1 MPGPRSAAGRY
12 RLRFVGQ
19 QPKESGHRE
28 SESRS
33 IVGLRRIVASGRIAN
48 DDQRHAQAER
58 VVGVVQAVDLVIG
71 SELDAAEI
79 VVVPQPVANR
89 DRDVPLLASHFDRF
103 VAAGMEQ
110 SSGAGNSQRG
120 FERGVVD
127 IAGAAELGIV
137 RIAPMRE
144 SGPIR

>member
-1 MPGPRSAAGRY
+1 M
-12 RLRFVGQ
+12 
-19 QPKESGHRE
+19 
-28 SESRS
+28 
-33 IVGLRRIVASGRIAN
+33 
-48 DDQRHAQAER
+48 
-58 VVGVVQAVDLVIG
+58 VGVVQAVGLVIG

-79 VVVPQPVANR
+79 VVVPQPIANR

-137 RIAPMRE
+137 RITPHARIGAHQVEVGVNNRRGVQVPRPAV
-144 SGPIR
+144 SDLRCSLTPPI